1 MYVSDNS
8 GLMLLVVDDIFVLHC
23 VGLGTV
29 LGLYTANHKEYLQVP
44 IGVVISHRVSSNLG
58 QL

>member
-1 MYVSDNS
+1 
-8 GLMLLVVDDIFVLHC
+8 MLLVVDDIFVLHC